1 MDELLLISSLG
12 IVSTARSPQLKSSGI
27 VSTARSP
34 QLKSSGIVSTARN
47 PQLKSFGAAV
57 EEAGY
62 SLITYQI
69 N

>member
-1 MDELLLISSLG
+1 MDELLIIQSLG
-12 IVSTARSPQLKSSGI
+12 VVSTARSPQLKSFGA

-34 QLKSSGIVSTARN
+34 QLKS
-47 PQLKSFGAAV
+47 FGAAT

>member
-12 IVSTARSPQLKSSGI
+12 IVSTARSPQLKSSG
-27 VSTARSP
+27 
-34 QLKSSGIVSTARN
+34 
-47 PQLKSFGAAV
+47 AAT

-62 SLITYQI
+62 SLITYQV

>member
-1 MDELLLISSLG
+1 MDELLLIRSIGIVSTARSPQMERVG
-12 IVSTARSPQLKSSGI
+12 IVSTARSPQLE
-27 VSTARSP
+27 
-34 QLKSSGIVSTARN
+34 
-47 PQLKSFGAAV
+47 SFGAAV